1 MKKAI
6 KTFGFLKTTAIGG
19 LFFLLPLIVLGAL
32 IGQLVPV
39 IRMVTN
45 LLSEQFPSFT
55 ASNAAFLIGVAI
67 AIIISACFVAG
78 VLARR
83 SVGKRISSLFEKNIS
98 MLFPRYTIIKEQM
111 RGSIGGASQKPNMKP
126 VFVQLQDHRRIGF
139 EIERINEQLVA
150 VYLPGAPDAWAGN
163 LIYVE
168 PSQIE
173 RVDAEFWDT
182 VLVFGELGR
191 GSKTLLADS
200 P

>member
-32 IGQLVPV
+32 IGQIVPV
-39 IRMVTN
+39 VRVVTN
-45 LLSEQFPSFT
+45 VLSDQFPAYT
-55 ASNAAFLIGVAI
+55 ASNAAVLVVVAI

-83 SVGKRISSLFEKNIS
+83 SIGKRISLLFEKNIS

-111 RGSIGGASQKPNMKP
+111 KGSIGGDSQKTTMKP

-139 EIERINEQLVA
+139 EIERINEQLIA

-163 LIYVE
+163 IVYV
-168 PSQIE
+168 
-173 RVDAEFWDT
+173 
-182 VLVFGELGR
+182 
-191 GSKTLLADS
+191 
-200 P
+200 